1 VVVEDREIAQNLP
14 VLTDAPERI
23 EGKASMPSPAAS
35 KIVLLKKNDNGQ
47 APTANA
53 GGSKKVPGR
62 RKDGASGERNFLT
75 QAEVADRFR
84 VSVATV
90 ITWRKKGIMGYFQA
104 PGSTKILYPVSAIE
118 AFEQRFY
125 RKTKAEEVVQKK
137 KESPEVPTRPK
148 QVWRI

>member
-1 VVVEDREIAQNLP
+1 VVVEDREIAQSLP
-14 VLTDAPERI
+14 VLMDTPERI
-23 EGKASMPSPAAS
+23 EGEDSMPSPAAS
-35 KIVLLKKNDNGQ
+35 KIVLLKKNDDGK
-47 APTANA
+47 AATADA
-53 GGSKKVPGR
+53 GGSKKAPSR
-62 RKDGASGERNFLT
+62 RKDAASAERNFLT

-125 RKTKAEEVVQKK
+125 HKTKAEEVVQKK

>member
-1 VVVEDREIAQNLP
+1 MEDRNIAQNLP
-14 VLTDAPERI
+14 VLMDAPERI
-23 EGKASMPSPAAS
+23 GGEASMPSPAAS
-35 KIVLLKKNDNGQ
+35 NIILLKKNDDGI
-47 APTANA
+47 APIAGA
-53 GGSKKVPGR
+53 GGSKKNSSRQKAV
-62 RKDGASGERNFLT
+62 ASGERNFLT

-104 PGSTKILYPVSAIE
+104 PGSTKILYPFAAIE
-118 AFEQRFY
+118 TFEQRFY

>member
-1 VVVEDREIAQNLP
+1 
-14 VLTDAPERI
+14 
-23 EGKASMPSPAAS
+23 MPSQAAS
-35 KIVLLKKNDNGQ
+35 KIVLLKQDDGRK
-47 APTANA
+47 ALATEA

-62 RKDGASGERNFLT
+62 RKGAASGERNFLT

-125 RKTKAEEVVQKK
+125 HKTKAEEVVQKK

>member
-1 VVVEDREIAQNLP
+1 
-14 VLTDAPERI
+14 
-23 EGKASMPSPAAS
+23 MPSPAAS
-35 KIVLLKKNDNGQ
+35 KIVLLKKNDDKQ
-47 APTANA
+47 AATAAA
-53 GGSKKVPGR
+53 GGSKKAPSR
-62 RKDGASGERNFLT
+62 RKDAASGERNFLT

-90 ITWRKKGIMGYFQA
+90 ITWRKKGIMGHFHA
-104 PGSTKILYPVSAIE
+104 PGSSKILYPVSAVE

-125 RKTKAEEVVQKK
+125 HKTKAEEVVQKK

>member
-1 VVVEDREIAQNLP
+1 VEDREIAQSLP
-14 VLTDAPERI
+14 VLTDAPGKI
-23 EGKASMPSPAAS
+23 EGEASMPSQAAS
-35 KIVLLKKNDNGQ
+35 KIVLLKQDDGRKALATQ
-47 APTANA
+47 A
-53 GGSKKVPGR
+53 GGSKKAPSR
-62 RKDGASGERNFLT
+62 RKEAASGDRNFLT

-90 ITWRKKGIMGYFQA
+90 ITWRKKGILGYFQA

-125 RKTKAEEVVQKK
+125 HKTKAEEVVQKK